1 MQVIVHGGAGSTPEH
16 PDERQASLD
25 AAARAGADAADPVS
39 AVRTAIREME
49 AAPYLNAGRDG
60 AIQSDGVPRT
70 DAGIMTDDR
79 SVGAA
84 CSMTGV
90 QHAIEVAE
98 VVRTETPHV
107 LIAGE
112 HAVRLA
118 AQFDIETDVDLTTER
133 TRTRW
138 EEADPP
144 EDPADQLPWVRD
156 RFGGHDTVGAVAT
169 DGERI
174 VAGTSTGGRW
184 FALAGRVG
192 DVPQVGCGF
201 YASPA
206 GGASATGA
214 GEDIAR
220 TTLSRRAVELLED
233 GFAAPAAAE
242 TAIDEFGDL
251 VEGTAGVIVA
261 DAEGETGSAYDS
273 ESMQTATLHVR

>member
-1 MQVIVHGGAGSTPEH
+1 MQVIVHGGAGSEPEH
-16 PDERQASLD
+16 PDDRQASLD
-25 AAARAGADAADPVS
+25 EAARAGADASDPVA

-98 VVRTETPHV
+98 VVRSETPHV
-107 LIAGE
+107 LVAGE
-112 HAVRLA
+112 HAERLA
-118 AQFDIETDVDLTTER
+118 AQFDIETGVDLTTER
-133 TRTRW
+133 TRAKW
-138 EEADPP
+138 EDANPP
-144 EDPADQLPWVRD
+144 ADPADQLAWVRE

-169 DGERI
+169 DGAQI

-233 GFAAPAAAE
+233 GHTAPAAAE
-242 TAIDEFGDL
+242 QAIEEFGDL

-261 DAEGETGSAYDS
+261 DAAGRTGSAYDS
-273 ESMQTATLHVR
+273 ESMQTATR